1 MDQKTHDKG
10 LEIRK
15 AVLGEAYVNN
25 ALKNA
30 DSFNKPFQELVTEYC
45 WGAVWGR
52 EELPHKTR
60 SMLNLAMISILNRPH
75 ELKAHIKGALTNG
88 VSRDEIR
95 EIFMQV
101 SIYAGVPAGVDS
113 FRIAREVFA
122 ELDKGRDRRV
132 PSVIASEAKQSV
144 SPRKGREQIDCFIAS
159 SGRACASRHDRR
171 Q

>member
-15 AVLGEAYVNN
+15 AVLGEAYVSN

-52 EELPHKTR
+52 EELPRKTR

-75 ELKAHIKGALTNG
+75 ELRVHIKGALVNG
-88 VSRDEIR
+88 VTGTRSAKSSCRSRS
-95 EIFMQV
+95 MPACLPASTV
-101 SIYAGVPAGVDS
+101 SESRAKCS
-113 FRIAREVFA
+113 LRSTRA
-122 ELDKGRDRRV
+122 E
-132 PSVIASEAKQSV
+132 A
-144 SPRKGREQIDCFIAS
+144 
-159 SGRACASRHDRR
+159 
-171 Q
+171 

>member
-1 MDQKTHDKG
+1 MRHPPEAGNPHLEIRITRRRDCGARHPVTSAPNRKTTRKRHGQKTQKG

-30 DSFNKPFQELVTEYC
+30 DGFNKPFQELVTEYC

-60 SMLNLAMISILNRPH
+60 SMLNLAMISILEPAARI
-75 ELKAHIKGALTNG
+75 EGAHQGRADQ
-88 VSRDEIR
+88 RRQPDEIR

-101 SIYAGVPAGVDS
+101 AIYAGVPAGVDS

-122 ELDKGRDRRV
+122 ELDKG
-132 PSVIASEAKQSV
+132 
-144 SPRKGREQIDCFIAS
+144 
-159 SGRACASRHDRR
+159 
-171 Q
+171 